1 MFRSKKNTEDYT
13 EALEAIYRN
22 IEETNEKGN
31 HSITFKLLF
40 PSAIKEDL
48 ESKNYSVEEREIILP
63 SGENESESIWFTT
76 VSWR

>member
-22 IEETNEKGN
+22 IKETNEKGN

-48 ESKNYSVEEREIILP
+48 ESKNYSVEEREIIFP